1 MPNAL
6 KYPFNP
12 DEAIEKL
19 YQKGFMD
26 GTNVGFLQTLIDN
39 TIEIEENAFFW
50 QEHFRV
56 EGNEYDIDL
65 GDTKKNPAWTVRQK
79 INRTVPMA
87 DAMAPLSETMQLDAE
102 GFTEKT
108 GSIYQYG
115 KGLFETSMSKLE
127 LQARLRELGSDQNLV
142 TGFVRGVA
150 DLVKAHNLTVSNMA
164 AMTLSRGGAYGNTIA
179 LTNPKGGTATTQG
192 FSGVITSQSAYIP
205 LANYKNAIDDVW
217 TDPDADI
224 PEQMRIIETEFKEAN
239 AIPDGTPFEWDIPW
253 ETVIGVLL
261 KNAAFIAEVNRYIR
275 LYAPDK
281 VIIVN
286 TAGGS
291 TDVASITW
299 EQLVEYSRSPI
310 SKISPIRIIR
320 EQQTV
325 QGITT
330 YHTVKGWKQNVVVLR
345 PLGYAGVLVH
355 AKVADVELMRSGE
368 VNSNIQFSL
377 AKVQGFLNV
386 INQIVPNGKLKS
398 YHTDVIGR
406 YATVL
411 DESPYHVIVDI
422 SSTGNSPV
430 DPPRP

>member
-1 MPNAL
+1 MANAL
-6 KYPFNP
+6 KFHFTP

-19 YQKGFMD
+19 YQRGFMD
-26 GTNVGFLQTLIDN
+26 GANAGFLQTLIDS

-56 EGNEYDIDL
+56 EGNEYDIDRNDL
-65 GDTKKNPAWTVRQK
+65 KKNPAWTVKQGIK
-79 INRTVPMA
+79 RTVPMA

-102 GFTEKT
+102 GMEEKT

-127 LQARLRELGSDQNLV
+127 LQARLRELGADENLV
-142 TGFVRGVA
+142 VGFVRGVA
-150 DLVKAHNLTVSNMA
+150 DLVKTHNLRVSHMA
-164 AMTLSRGGAYGNTIA
+164 AMTLSRGGQYGNTINV
-179 LTNPKGGTATTQG
+179 TNVAGGTTTTQG
-192 FSGVITSQSAYIP
+192 FSGVVANQSAYIP
-205 LANYKNAIDDVW
+205 LTNYKKAGTKVW
-217 TDPDADI
+217 TAADCDI
-224 PEQMRIIETEFKEAN
+224 PEQMRKIENDFKEAN
-239 AIPDGTPFEWDIPW
+239 YIPDGTPFEWDIPW
-253 ETVIGVLL
+253 NIVVNVLL
-261 KNAAFIAEVNRYIR
+261 KNAAFIKEVNRYIA

-286 TAGGS
+286 NGGS
-291 TDVASITW
+291 STKVDTITY
-299 EQLVEYSRSPI
+299 EQLVLYSRSPI
-310 SKISPIRIIR
+310 SKISPIRIVR
-320 EQQTV
+320 EQQVV

-330 YHTVKGWKQNVVVLR
+330 YTTVKGWAPGVAVLR

-368 VNSNIQFSL
+368 VNKGIDFSL

-386 INQIVPNGKLKS
+386 INKVTPNGMLKS

-411 DESPYHVIVDI
+411 DESPYHVVVD
-422 SSTGNSPV
+422 TTTA
-430 DPPRP
+430 DH

>member
-1 MPNAL
+1 MANAL
-6 KYPFNP
+6 KWQWSP

-19 YQKGFMD
+19 YKHGLLDSSNQ
-26 GTNVGFLQTLIDN
+26 GFLQTLIDN
-39 TIEIEENAFFW
+39 TIEIDENAFFW

-56 EGNEYDIDL
+56 EGNAYDIDIADL
-65 GDTKKNPAWTVRQK
+65 KKNPAWTVRQK

-102 GFTEKT
+102 GFSEKT

-127 LQARLRELGSDQNLV
+127 LAARLRELGPDQSLV
-142 TGFVRGVA
+142 EGYVRGVA
-150 DLVKAHNLTVSNMA
+150 DLVKTHNLRVSNMA
-164 AMTLSRGGAYGNTIA
+164 AMTLSRGGEYGNMIA
-179 LTNPKGGTATTQG
+179 LPKVGGGTGTTQG
-192 FSGVITSQSAYIP
+192 FSGVQVYQSPYIP
-205 LANYKNAIDDVW
+205 VSNYKHAINNVW
-217 TDPDADI
+217 SDANADI
-224 PEQMRIIETEFKEAN
+224 PEQMRKIEFDFKEAN
-239 AIPDGTPFEWDIPW
+239 NIPESTPFEWDIPW
-253 ETVIGVLL
+253 DIVVNILL
-261 KNAAFIAEVNRYIR
+261 KNAAFIKEVNRYIA

-286 TAGGS
+286 SGQS
-291 TDVASITW
+291 TTTVDTITY
-299 EQLVEYSRSPI
+299 EQLVAYSRSAI
-310 SKISPIRIIR
+310 SKISPIRIVR

-330 YHTVKGWKQNVVVLR
+330 YHTVKGWNPNVVVLR

-368 VNSNIQFSL
+368 VNKNIEFSL

-386 INQIVPNGKLKS
+386 INKTVPNGMLKA

-411 DESPYHVIVDI
+411 DESQYHVIVDI
-422 SSTGNSPV
+422 TKTA
-430 DPPRP
+430 

>member
-1 MPNAL
+1 MANAL
-6 KYPFNP
+6 KFQWSP
-12 DEAIEKL
+12 DEAVEKL
-19 YQKGFMD
+19 YKHGLFD
-26 GTNVGFLQTLIDN
+26 NKNRGFLQTLIDN
-39 TIEIEENAFFW
+39 TIEIDENAFFW

-56 EGNEYDIDL
+56 EGNEYDIDIADL
-65 GDTKKNPAWTVRQK
+65 KKNPAWTVRQK

-127 LQARLRELGSDQNLV
+127 LQARLRELGPDQSLV
-142 TGFVRGVA
+142 EGYVRGVA
-150 DLVKAHNLTVSNMA
+150 DLVKTHNLRVSNMA
-164 AMTLSRGGAYGNTIA
+164 AMTLSRGGEYGNMIS
-179 LTNPKGGTATTQG
+179 LPKVGGGTGTTQG
-192 FSGVITSQSAYIP
+192 FSGVQVYQSPYIP
-205 LANYKNAIDDVW
+205 ASNYKHAITKVW
-217 TDPDADI
+217 SAADADI
-224 PEQMRIIETEFKEAN
+224 PEQMRQIEFDFKEAN
-239 AIPDGTPFEWDIPW
+239 NIPENTPFEWDIPW
-253 ETVIGVLL
+253 DTVVNVLL
-261 KNAAFIAEVNRYIR
+261 KNAAFIKEVNRYIA

-286 TAGGS
+286 SGS
-291 TDVASITW
+291 STTTVDTITY
-299 EQLVEYSRSPI
+299 EQLVAYSRSAI
-310 SKISPIRIIR
+310 SKISPIRIVR

-330 YHTVKGWKQNVVVLR
+330 YHTVKGWNPNVVVLR

-355 AKVADVELMRSGE
+355 AKVADVELMQSGE
-368 VNSNIQFSL
+368 VNKNIEFSI

-386 INQIVPNGKLKS
+386 INKTVPNGMLKA

-411 DESPYHVIVDI
+411 DESQYHVIVDI
-422 SSTGNSPV
+422 T
-430 DPPRP
+430 RTT

>member
-1 MPNAL
+1 MANAL
-6 KYPFNP
+6 KFQWSP

-19 YQKGFMD
+19 YKHGLFD
-26 GTNVGFLQTLIDN
+26 NSNRGFLQTLIDN
-39 TIEIEENAFFW
+39 TNEIDENAFFW

-56 EGNEYDIDL
+56 EGNEYDIDIADL
-65 GDTKKNPAWTVRQK
+65 KKNPAWTVRQK

-127 LQARLRELGSDQNLV
+127 LQARLRELGPDQSLV
-142 TGFVRGVA
+142 EGYVRGVA
-150 DLVKAHNLTVSNMA
+150 DLVKTHNLRVSNMA
-164 AMTLSRGGAYGNTIA
+164 AMTLSRGGEYGNMIA
-179 LTNPKGGTATTQG
+179 LPKVGGGTGTTQG
-192 FSGVITSQSAYIP
+192 FSGVQVYQSPYIP
-205 LANYKNAIDDVW
+205 ASNYKHAIGKVW
-217 TDPDADI
+217 SASDADI
-224 PEQMRIIETEFKEAN
+224 PEQMRKIEFDFKEAN
-239 AIPDGTPFEWDIPW
+239 NIPESTPFEWDIPW
-253 ETVIGVLL
+253 DTVVNVLL
-261 KNAAFIAEVNRYIR
+261 KNAAFIKEVNRYIA

-286 TAGGS
+286 SGS
-291 TDVASITW
+291 STTTVDTITY
-299 EQLVEYSRSPI
+299 EQLVAYSRSAI
-310 SKISPIRIIR
+310 SKISPIRIVR

-330 YHTVKGWKQNVVVLR
+330 YHTVKGWNPNVVVLR

-355 AKVADVELMRSGE
+355 AKVADVELMNSGE
-368 VNSNIQFSL
+368 VNKNIEFSL

-386 INQIVPNGKLKS
+386 INKTVPNGMLKA

-411 DESPYHVIVDI
+411 DESQYHVVVDI
-422 SSTGNSPV
+422 TKTA
-430 DPPRP
+430 